1 MALLDIWT
9 ERSYTVKAMQIGR
22 PREFDPDEVLDKA
35 MQLFWTKGYEATSLE
50 DLLETMGLSK
60 SSFYQTFQ
68 SKHQV
73 FERSIDQY
81 RELMEVTLRER
92 LRHAKSGLAFI
103 EETLASVGG
112 EACRMG
118 RPRGCLFM
126 NSASEFAQRDPA
138 IDKLVREGVGKMTD
152 LFMEAVTRAQKE
164 GEISAKRNPRSLARY
179 LVNNLSGLN
188 ALAKAGMDPKSL
200 SDIVGVVVTALR

>member
-1 MALLDIWT
+1 
-9 ERSYTVKAMQIGR
+9 MQIGR
-22 PREFDPDEVLDKA
+22 PREFDPDEALDKA
-35 MQLFWTKGYEATSLE
+35 MQLFWAKGYEATSLE

-73 FERSIDQY
+73 FEQSIDRY
-81 RELMEVTLRER
+81 RELVEGTLRER
-92 LRHAKSGLAFI
+92 LQHAKSGLAFI
-103 EETLASVGG
+103 EDTLASVGG
-112 EACRMG
+112 EACRTG

-138 IDKLVREGVGKMTD
+138 IDKLVREGVGKISD
-152 LFMEAVTRAQKE
+152 LFVEAVTRAQKE

-179 LVNNLSGLN
+179 LVNNFCGLN
-188 ALAKAGMDPKSL
+188 ALAKTGMDAKSL
-200 SDIVGVVVTALR
+200 SDIVGVVMTALR

>member
-1 MALLDIWT
+1 
-9 ERSYTVKAMQIGR
+9 
-22 PREFDPDEVLDKA
+22 
-35 MQLFWTKGYEATSLE
+35 
-50 DLLETMGLSK
+50 
-60 SSFYQTFQ
+60 
-68 SKHQV
+68 
-73 FERSIDQY
+73 
-81 RELMEVTLRER
+81 MEVTLRER

>member
-1 MALLDIWT
+1 MASLDIWT
-9 ERSYTVKAMQIGR
+9 IRSYTVKAMQIGR
-22 PREFDPDEVLDKA
+22 PREFDQDEVLDKA

-50 DLLETMGLSK
+50 DLLETMDLSK

-68 SKHQV
+68 GKHQV
-73 FERSIDQY
+73 FERSIDRY
-81 RELMEVTLRER
+81 RELVEVALRER

-126 NSASEFAQRDPA
+126 NSASEFAQRDPV
-138 IDKLVREGVGKMTD
+138 IDKLVREGVGKITD
-152 LFMEAVTRAQKE
+152 LFVEAVIRAQKE
-164 GEISAKRNPRSLARY
+164 GEISAKRNPRLLARY
-179 LVNNLSGLN
+179 LVNNFCGLN
-188 ALAKAGMDPKSL
+188 ALAKAGMDAKSL
-200 SDIVGVVVTALR
+200 SDIVGVVMTALR